1 MLKVTIPRCF
11 PYLHFCFPVEPQLL
25 GIELM
30 VGEQLE
36 NIRPVANACDDHTFH
51 CEAPSS
57 FCKTSDDKQQQQQQ
71 VFVWLRFHVGWGF
84 DRQWENSTKTFE
96 PKIFMGNDI
105 HAVKTE
111 LWFTRHFKTPELVIF
126 HCYYKNVLM

>member
-1 MLKVTIPRCF
+1 MLKVTIPRCL

-36 NIRPVANACDDHTFH
+36 NIRPVANACDGHTFH

-57 FCKTSDDKQQQQQQ
+57 FCKTSDDKQQQQQQQQQQ

-84 DRQWENSTKTFE
+84 DRQWENSTKTFQPQLLNISRHGVVAE
-96 PKIFMGNDI
+96 FD
-105 HAVKTE
+105 
-111 LWFTRHFKTPELVIF
+111 LYFTRELQT
-126 HCYYKNVLM
+126 LG